1 MSEPPKKKRKGGQRQ
16 RILKCREERG
26 ESHGKPS
33 LTSALGQYLVESW
46 TLGSMSP
53 QQVQRIANLAIQDY
67 KNAAGSTTTNLR
79 DLEKLARLGDFGAA
93 ANNVHRDLMA
103 FVGDMTCV
111 AATKAFILPF
121 KDTESLQH
129 ILLPHEVF
137 ASLYR
142 HYEKA
147 WLKTMVGYEV
157 SNLPAFWLGA
167 QNHPC
172 FEASPLQEEP
182 SGWQK
187 WCVPAP
193 CMGMGSQWLG

>member
-1 MSEPPKKKRKGGQRQ
+1 MLQVPP
-16 RILKCREERG
+16 
-26 ESHGKPS
+26 P
-33 LTSALGQYLVESW
+33 
-46 TLGSMSP
+46 
-53 QQVQRIANLAIQDY
+53 
-67 KNAAGSTTTNLR
+67 TNLR

-157 SNLPAFWLGA
+157 SNLPAFGWVHKTILVLKRAHYKKSHLVGRSGA
-167 QNHPC
+167 YLHP
-172 FEASPLQEEP
+172 AWGWGP
-182 SGWQK
+182 SGWDRQG
-187 WCVPAP
+187 VD
-193 CMGMGSQWLG
+193 